1 MKPKSIYKRS
11 MKNFT
16 EEKWKLSLAE
26 QDWES
31 IGETENI
38 DEMTEILN
46 NNVTKALDEC
56 APVKEFKIRKNYRS
70 GLKEGTIE
78 MIKERDKIRKKIGK
92 ATKEEKKAL
101 QIEYKRIRNSV
112 TTKIRKDTIAYNEE
126 RIEKANDEN
135 EIWKV
140 VNDIIAPNS
149 ETSWKLNEAGKIL
162 EDEKEIAEVFNEY
175 FVEKIEKLK
184 ENIDKRY
191 VEEPLEKLKKK
202 MENKNLKFTLKTT
215 TETKVRKAM
224 LSLRKKKSS
233 GKDGISQEQIVLGT
247 DTLVIPLTRLINTS
261 ITTGEVPEEWKE
273 AVVTPILKKGDSQ
286 KKENYRPVSCL
297 IVASKVMERI
307 VCDQITRFFEVHGL
321 LPDNQHGF
329 RARRSTMTALA
340 SMQQDW
346 TENCDNK
353 NVTGILLWDLS
364 AAYDTLSPKL
374 LCDKLRVYGFDQ
386 LSCKWFESFLTGRS
400 QCVKIGKTMS
410 SSKALESGVP
420 QGGILS
426 PIIFTVYGAELE
438 EWTKKSTIF
447 SYADDTS

>member
-1 MKPKSIYKRS
+1 MAELHSSGNDKMKPKSIYKRS

-56 APVKEFKIRKNYRS
+56 APVKEFKIQKNYRS

-162 EDEKEIAEVFNEY
+162 EDEKEIAEFS
-175 FVEKIEKLK
+175 
-184 ENIDKRY
+184 
-191 VEEPLEKLKKK
+191 
-202 MENKNLKFTLKTT
+202 MSTSW
-215 TETKVRKAM
+215 RK
-224 LSLRKKKSS
+224 
-233 GKDGISQEQIVLGT
+233 
-247 DTLVIPLTRLINTS
+247 
-261 ITTGEVPEEWKE
+261 
-273 AVVTPILKKGDSQ
+273 
-286 KKENYRPVSCL
+286 
-297 IVASKVMERI
+297 
-307 VCDQITRFFEVHGL
+307 
-321 LPDNQHGF
+321 
-329 RARRSTMTALA
+329 
-340 SMQQDW
+340 
-346 TENCDNK
+346 
-353 NVTGILLWDLS
+353 
-364 AAYDTLSPKL
+364 
-374 LCDKLRVYGFDQ
+374 
-386 LSCKWFESFLTGRS
+386 
-400 QCVKIGKTMS
+400 
-410 SSKALESGVP
+410 
-420 QGGILS
+420 
-426 PIIFTVYGAELE
+426 
-438 EWTKKSTIF
+438 
-447 SYADDTS
+447 